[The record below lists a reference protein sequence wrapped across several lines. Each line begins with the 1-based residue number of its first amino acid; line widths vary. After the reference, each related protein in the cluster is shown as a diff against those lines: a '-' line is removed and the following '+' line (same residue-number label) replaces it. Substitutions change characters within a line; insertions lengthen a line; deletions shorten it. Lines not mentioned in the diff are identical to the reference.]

1 MLRCQL
7 CLQMSAALSA
17 LSASG
22 SCFVS
27 FVCKW
32 VLLCQLC
39 LQLGAAL
46 PSLPMGSALS
56 LSANGCCFVS
66 FANGFYIVS
75 FVCSWVLSCQLCPQM
90 SAASLHLQSE
100 CCLVS
105 FVCRW
110 VLIPQLCL
118 QMSAAFSAV
127 SSETASF
134 CSSFVNSE
142 PARLRPKEF
151 KFEAKKQR
159 KTLLVLYQILVE

>member
-1 MLRCQL
+1 M
-7 CLQMSAALSA
+7 SA

-27 FVCKW
+27 FACNW
-32 VLLCQLC
+32 VLLCHLCQWVLHCLC
-39 LQLGAAL
+39 LQVG
-46 PSLPMGSALS
+46 PALS
-56 LSANGCCFVS
+56 ALSANGCCFVS

-75 FVCSWVLSCQLCPQM
+75 FVCRWVLSCQLCPQM

>member
-1 MLRCQL
+1 MLPCQL
-7 CLQMSAALSA
+7 CLQVGPALSA

-27 FVCKW
+27 FACNW
-32 VLLCQLC
+32 VLLCHLCQWVLHCLC
-39 LQLGAAL
+39 LQVG
-46 PSLPMGSALS
+46 PALS
-56 LSANGCCFVS
+56 ALSANGCCFVS

-75 FVCSWVLSCQLCPQM
+75 FVCRWVLSCQLCPQM

-118 QMSAAFSAV
+118 QMSAVLSALSANECCLLSCV
-127 SSETASF
+127 QRDSLVLF
-134 CSSFVNSE
+134 FI
-142 PARLRPKEF
+142 R
-151 KFEAKKQR
+151 KQR
-159 KTLLVLYQILVE
+159 TSTAAPQGVQI